1 MALLLD
7 DEMKKRAQEIIEQFK
22 NTPVLH
28 INSSPWIGKFSWD
41 EGRRAAETIVAERD
55 EQGTFYGYKVLVFSM
70 PEIRFYSLVYPVQW
84 EEDGSLIADV
94 VPTEENRHG
103 IYFMKTENDYEI
115 DSYKWD
121 WERRVMWENENYP
134 RGIKE
139 KFVFVVKCAL
149 SGTVI
154 EGERGFR
161 AERAEIIG
169 VKQDEHWKSY
179 EDTYASAKAYQ
190 SRKNYEKRRAEYYN
204 DEPPYYT
211 GRYPD

>member
-7 DEMKKRAQEIIEQFK
+7 DEMKKRAQEIIEQLK
-22 NTPVLH
+22 NMPV
-28 INSSPWIGKFSWD
+28 ININNNNIWAKFTWD
-41 EGRRAAETIVAERD
+41 NAPKEKEVVAEQD

-70 PEIRFYSLVYPVQW
+70 PETRFYSLVYPVRW
-84 EEDGSLIADV
+84 EEDGSLVADV

-103 IYFMKTENDYEI
+103 IYFMKTENDEEI
-115 DSYKWD
+115 KHYDHD
-121 WERRVMWENENYP
+121 WERRTERENYFN
-134 RGIKE
+134 KDQE

-149 SGTVI
+149 SGTIV

-161 AERAEIIG
+161 AEQAQVIG
-169 VKQDEHWKSY
+169 VKQNGYWRSY

-204 DEPPYYT
+204 YEPPYYT
-211 GRYPD
+211 RRYPD